1 MNKILGGLTR
11 LQRASSLSDLAL
23 RPLEKIE
30 MAGSSKGLEESV
42 YRSRLGGTKS
52 SSAKSLTEDDKG

>member
-1 MNKILGGLTR
+1 DM
-11 LQRASSLSDLAL
+11 RANSLSDLAL